1 MAPPKTELK
10 AEKGKQSYSR
20 EGHLKKYI
28 QKIKSNNSKKKKKK
42 HRAAAKQFQDI
53 VKCRFNPKEEQ

>member
-28 QKIKSNNSKKKKKK
+28 QKIKSNNSKQKKKTTGQQQSSS
-42 HRAAAKQFQDI
+42 RI
-53 VKCRFNPKEEQ
+53 L